1 MGTACMV
8 GKQRRSDR
16 QALSRTGSFWN
27 PTRPFRPVGGC
38 AFRPT
43 IYMSNAAQ
51 LRSAAPVRFSRS
63 REREAAQP
71 AGGLWLHILGDDG
84 GSISEHV
91 CERFFGRHARR
102 RCDRGLLKRA
112 PIGPACAATPQAS
125 HKAQTRSC
133 CSVRLGSGRGRGS
146 RRSQGPFGRP
156 LVFSGLPQ
164 RSIAGN
170 APRRPIPSCRPW
182 PESAVAA
189 GYWSHL
195 VRGRSGAGILARQ
208 GPYSDRRPEACRFR
222 ICDFLWRQRGARAGA
237 SNSLKIWS
245 RANAMCS
252 SGAGGR
258 LRIDQQQDPA
268 VLFRCF
274 T

>member
-1 MGTACMV
+1 VAPSPNTSASASLAVMRDGDATEGFSSA
-8 GKQRRSDR
+8 RRSGPPVLPR
-16 QALSRTGSFWN
+16 PRLATKHRHAL
-27 PTRPFRPVGGC
+27 
-38 AFRPT
+38 
-43 IYMSNAAQ
+43 
-51 LRSAAPVRFSRS
+51 AAPS
-63 REREAAQP
+63 A
-71 AGGLWLHILGDDG
+71 W
-84 GSISEHV
+84 
-91 CERFFGRHARR
+91 
-102 RCDRGLLKRA
+102 
-112 PIGPACAATPQAS
+112 
-125 HKAQTRSC
+125 
-133 CSVRLGSGRGRGS
+133 GSGGGRGS